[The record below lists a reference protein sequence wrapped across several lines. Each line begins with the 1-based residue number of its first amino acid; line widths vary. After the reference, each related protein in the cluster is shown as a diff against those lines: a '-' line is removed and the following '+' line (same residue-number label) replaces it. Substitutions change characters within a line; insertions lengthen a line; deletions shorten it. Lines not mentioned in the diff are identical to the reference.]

1 MTTTSADLSKTP
13 NQNSSFFG
21 SLFGSVRGAAQVV
34 GNATVQAACGAG
46 EAIGSVA
53 VNTTHGLG
61 YVTEMVNNSRLLS
74 PLTKALKIEL
84 LEIVDRIDIVKAET
98 EIQRLQQKYPNESPS
113 EISHHVI
120 LEKAIYVG
128 GTGVATSIVPGIGLG
143 LIAVDLT
150 VTTAIQAEMV
160 YQIAYAYGFDLQEP
174 ARKGEVLGIFSLAV
188 GGGQALKAGLGF
200 MRNVPLAGAVI
211 GGSTNAVMLYSLGYA
226 ACRFYEAKLAP
237 ETMEAALETAQVD
250 TQKYLKAAIAQQAI
264 MDQILVHVIL
274 AGNPGKT
281 WEQILPELEG
291 ANLSPGSLEII
302 QKNIKSPPSLEKLL
316 AQVNDEFAISVVAQC
331 QKIAELDEVI
341 TPQEKKVLELISKK
355 LKVDLAAVEMQVLQ
369 NELDALSDILLE

>member
-1 MTTTSADLSKTP
+1 MA
-13 NQNSSFFG
+13 
-21 SLFGSVRGAAQVV
+21 GAAQAV

-61 YVTEMVNNSRLLS
+61 CVTDMVNNSPLLQ

-84 LEIVDRIDIVKAET
+84 LEIVDQIDIVKAET

-113 EISHHVI
+113 EISHRVI

-128 GTGVATSIVPGIGLG
+128 GTGVATSIVPGMGLG

-174 ARKGEVLGIFSLAV
+174 ARKGEVLGIFGLAV

-237 ETMEAALETAQVD
+237 ETMETALETAEVN
-250 TQKYLKAAIAQQAI
+250 TQKYLKSTIAQQAI

-281 WEQILPELEG
+281 WEQILPELKA

-369 NELDALSDILLE
+369 NELDALSDMLLE